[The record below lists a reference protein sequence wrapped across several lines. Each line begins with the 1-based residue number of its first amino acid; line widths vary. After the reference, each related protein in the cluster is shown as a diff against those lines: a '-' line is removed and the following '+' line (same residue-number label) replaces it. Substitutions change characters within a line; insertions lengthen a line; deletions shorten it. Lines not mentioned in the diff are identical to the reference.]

1 VWLVVV
7 AINCWRRPT
16 CLSSSRMRHC
26 PCCNFSFF
34 LSGNSGSANK
44 VISEQELA
52 VSVVPAFAQ
61 QTCKTCLGTKS
72 AAWASK
78 QEGSRSPTFVLKKV
92 SRRAAPVQNLQD
104 VHHCDLCCNLLRFA
118 ENTACFG
125 GLTCPDQQL
134 ISETFV
140 LSRCISK
147 HRADLNQSSFT
158 KHASTRALCT
168 LRLWY
173 WC

>member
-1 VWLVVV
+1 MITKESKQNGCVSGP
-7 AINCWRRPT
+7 CFCPT
-16 CLSSSRMRHC
+16 DLQDVPWYQVCCVGSLGCCIFSSWCSCSCRIV
-26 PCCNFSFF
+26 PC
-34 LSGNSGSANK
+34 
-44 VISEQELA
+44 VIS
-52 VSVVPAFAQ
+52 
-61 QTCKTCLGTKS
+61 T
-72 AAWASK
+72 SK
-78 QEGSRSPTFVLKKV
+78 QEASRSPTFVLKKV

-104 VHHCDLCCNLLRFA
+104 VQHCDLCCNLLRFA

-147 HRADLNQSSFT
+147 HRANLNQSSFT